1 MVPVITREMKEQIEN
16 LLKRG
21 SRVEIL
27 IEQGNVSIVEIKRKL
42 RMKANDQNNG
52 SDESNGAV
60 SI

>member
-1 MVPVITREMKEQIEN
+1 MKEQIEN